1 MPDIVRK
8 IAVTAPIA
16 IALHHC
22 VTSSPGTL
30 PHALTA
36 KFVPLTIPAS
46 VKASSFLH
54 RFTSTASSLD
64 SPKHSPCFP
73 YDLYQPGILSHQCLF
88 YVLEASSHSFYVKLH
103 VLACVQSLQ
112 LYCQLL

>member
-1 MPDIVRK
+1 MPDIVRT

-22 VTSSPGTL
+22 VTSLPGTL

-73 YDLYQPGILSHQCLF
+73 YDLSQPGVLSHQCLF
-88 YVLEASSHSFYVKLH
+88 YLLYVKLH
-103 VLACVQSLQ
+103 VLARVQSLW